1 MNSLPIDDVLPALR
15 DALANRHEAVLEAPP
30 GAGKTTRVPL
40 ALLNEPWLAGQT
52 ILMLEPRRLAARAA
66 AERLASE
73 LGEKVG
79 ETVGYRIR
87 LDSKVGPNTRIEVV
101 TEGILTRRLQDDP
114 ALDGVGLLI
123 FDEYHERSLDADLAL
138 ALSLNGRDLFRDEQ
152 PLKILLMSAT
162 LEGERL
168 AGLLDDAPIL
178 RSEGRMFPVQMRWGR
193 PYQVGEFIEP
203 RLVQTI
209 LDALQ
214 DETGSVLVFLPG
226 QAEIRRVNQQLAD
239 ALGDRSDVLLCPLHG
254 ELDLNAQRA
263 AIDPAPAGKRKVV
276 LATNI
281 AETSLTINGVRVV
294 IDAGLAR
301 VPRFDPGSGMTR
313 LDTQRISRASAT
325 QRAGR
330 AGRLEPGVCY
340 RLWSEDQHEGLAA
353 YGSAEILAAD
363 LAGLALQLARWGVT
377 PAQLVWLDV
386 PPTAAY
392 AQAQDLLQRLGALND
407 DKLTAHGQKMAELP
421 AHPRIAHLLLRGQ
434 DLGLAVTACDV
445 AALLG
450 ERDILRGG
458 GADLHS
464 RLALLSGEERARG
477 SQGGVQRA
485 KQLARQYRGYLRGRA
500 TQPVAD
506 PEHPRWLGALNDDK
520 LTAHGQKMAELP
532 AHPRIAHLLLR
543 GQDLGLAATA
553 CDVAALLGERDIL
566 RGGGADLHSRL
577 ALLSGEERARGTQGG
592 VQRAK
597 QLARQYRG
605 YLRGRATQPVADPEH
620 PRWLGALLALAYP
633 DRVAQQRRPGGA
645 EYRLANGRAAVFAE
659 ADSLM
664 KQAWLVIA
672 DLGSR
677 QGQREERIYLAAD
690 FDPTLFDT
698 VLAEQVRNVD
708 QLDWDEREGVLRA
721 ERQRKVG
728 ELVLSREPLSGLD
741 ENARSQALVNLV
753 RRKGLELLP
762 WTPEL
767 RQWQARVRL
776 LRELDTGKT
785 SEWPDVSD
793 SALLA
798 SLEHWL
804 MPYLGKV
811 SRLSHFANLD
821 ISSYLHNLLPWPLP
835 QRLDELAP
843 QHLKVPSGSSVRLD
857 YSEHPPIL
865 AVRLQELFG
874 LADTPRIA
882 GGRQVVK
889 LHLLSPA
896 RRPVQVTQD
905 LANFWRSTY
914 AEVKKDLKGRYPK
927 HYWPDDPLVAE
938 ATARIKPRK

>member
-1 MNSLPIDDVLPALR
+1 MISLPIDEVLPALR
-15 DALANRHEAVLEAPP
+15 LALAERHEAVLEAPP

-40 ALLNEPWLAGQT
+40 ALLNEPWLAGQK

-79 ETVGYRIR
+79 QTVGYRIR
-87 LDSKVGPNTRIEVV
+87 LDSKVGPETRIEVV
-101 TEGILTRRLQDDP
+101 TEGILTRRLQHDP
-114 ALDGVGLLI
+114 ALEGVGLLI
-123 FDEYHERSLDADLAL
+123 FDEFHERSLDADLAL
-138 ALSLNGRDLFRDEQ
+138 ALSLNGRELFRDEQ

-168 AGLLDDAPIL
+168 ASLLDDAPIL
-178 RSEGRMFPVQMRWGR
+178 RSEGRMYPVAMRWGR
-193 PYQVGEFIEP
+193 PFVPGEFIEP
-203 RLVQTI
+203 RVVQTV
-209 LDALQ
+209 LDAIN
-214 DETGSVLVFLPG
+214 DESGSLLVFLPG

-239 ALGDRSDVLLCPLHG
+239 ALGSRSDILLCPLHG
-254 ELDLNAQRA
+254 ELDLAAQRA
-263 AIDPAPAGKRKVV
+263 AIEPAPKGLRKVV

-281 AETSLTINGVRVV
+281 AETSLTIDGVRVV

-340 RLWSEDQHEGLAA
+340 RLWSEDQHAQLAA
-353 YGSAEILAAD
+353 YGSAEILQAD

-377 PAQLVWLDV
+377 PEQLIWLDM
-386 PPTAAY
+386 PPSASY
-392 AQAQDLLQRLGALND
+392 AQARQLLDRLGALHGA
-407 DKLTAHGQKMAELP
+407 KLTPHGEAMAELP

-434 DLGLAVTACDV
+434 DLGLADMACDI

-450 ERDILRGG
+450 ERDILRGV

-464 RLALLSGEERARG
+464 RLALLSGESRAARG
-477 SQGGVQRA
+477 GQGGVQRA
-485 KQLARQYRGYLRGRA
+485 KQLARQYRGYLRGKA

-506 PEHPRWLGALNDDK
+506 PD
-520 LTAHGQKMAELP
+520 
-532 AHPRIAHLLLR
+532 
-543 GQDLGLAATA
+543 
-553 CDVAALLGERDIL
+553 
-566 RGGGADLHSRL
+566 
-577 ALLSGEERARGTQGG
+577 
-592 VQRAK
+592 
-597 QLARQYRG
+597 
-605 YLRGRATQPVADPEH
+605 H

-633 DRVAQQRRPGGA
+633 DRVAQQRKPGGA
-645 EYRLANGRAAVFAE
+645 EYRLANGRAALFSEV
-659 ADSLM
+659 DGLM
-664 KQAWLVIA
+664 KQPWLVIA

-677 QGQREERIYLAAD
+677 QGQREERIYLAAE
-690 FDPTLFDT
+690 FDPALLEA
-698 VLAEQVRNVD
+698 VLSEQVSVVD

-728 ELVLSREPLSGLD
+728 ELVLSREPLTGLD
-741 ENARSQALVNLV
+741 EAARTQALINLV

-767 RQWQARVRL
+767 RQWQARVAL
-776 LRELDTGKT
+776 LRQLDLQIQGH

-793 SALLA
+793 AALLA
-798 SLEHWL
+798 GLEDWL
-804 MPYLGKV
+804 GPYLGRV
-811 SRLSHFANLD
+811 SRLSHFASLD
-821 ISSYLHNLLPWPLP
+821 LSSIVHNMLKWPLP

-843 QHLKVPSGSSVRLD
+843 HHIKVPSGSSVRLD

-938 ATARIKPRK
+938 ATARIKPRKV

>member
-1 MNSLPIDDVLPALR
+1 M
-15 DALANRHEAVLEAPP
+15 
-30 GAGKTTRVPL
+30 
-40 ALLNEPWLAGQT
+40 
-52 ILMLEPRRLAARAA
+52 
-66 AERLASE
+66 
-73 LGEKVG
+73 
-79 ETVGYRIR
+79 
-87 LDSKVGPNTRIEVV
+87 
-101 TEGILTRRLQDDP
+101 
-114 ALDGVGLLI
+114 
-123 FDEYHERSLDADLAL
+123 
-138 ALSLNGRDLFRDEQ
+138 ALSLNGRELFRDEQ

-168 AGLLDDAPIL
+168 ASLLDDAPIL
-178 RSEGRMFPVQMRWGR
+178 RSEGRMYPVAMRWGR
-193 PYQVGEFIEP
+193 PFVPGEFIEP
-203 RLVQTI
+203 RVVQTV
-209 LDALQ
+209 LDAIH
-214 DETGSVLVFLPG
+214 DESGSLLVFLPG
-226 QAEIRRVNQQLAD
+226 QAEIRRVNQQLAE
-239 ALGDRSDVLLCPLHG
+239 ALGSRGDILLCPLHG
-254 ELDLNAQRA
+254 ELDLAAQRA
-263 AIDPAPAGKRKVV
+263 AIEPAPKGLRKVV

-281 AETSLTINGVRVV
+281 AETSLTIDGVRVV

-340 RLWSEDQHEGLAA
+340 RLWSEDQHAQLAA
-353 YGSAEILAAD
+353 YGSAEILQAD

-377 PAQLVWLDV
+377 PEQLIWLDV
-386 PPTAAY
+386 PPSASY
-392 AQAQDLLQRLGALND
+392 AQARQLLERLGALHGA
-407 DKLTAHGQKMAELP
+407 KLTAHGEAMAELP
-421 AHPRIAHLLLRGQ
+421 AHPRIAHLLIRGQ
-434 DLGLAVTACDV
+434 DLGLAEMACDV

-450 ERDILRGG
+450 ERDILRGA
-458 GADLHS
+458 GADVHS
-464 RLALLSGEERARG
+464 RLALLSGEGRVARG
-477 SQGGVQRA
+477 GQGGVQRA
-485 KQLARQYRGYLRGRA
+485 RQLARQYRGYLRGKA

-506 PEHPRWLGALNDDK
+506 PD
-520 LTAHGQKMAELP
+520 
-532 AHPRIAHLLLR
+532 
-543 GQDLGLAATA
+543 
-553 CDVAALLGERDIL
+553 
-566 RGGGADLHSRL
+566 
-577 ALLSGEERARGTQGG
+577 
-592 VQRAK
+592 
-597 QLARQYRG
+597 
-605 YLRGRATQPVADPEH
+605 H

-633 DRVAQQRRPGGA
+633 DRVAQQRKPGGA
-645 EYRLANGRAAVFAE
+645 EYRLANGRAALFSEV
-659 ADSLM
+659 DGLM
-664 KQAWLVIA
+664 KQPWLVIA

-677 QGQREERIYLAAD
+677 QGQREERIYLAAE
-690 FDPTLFDT
+690 FDPGLLDN
-698 VLAEQVRNVD
+698 VLSEQVSVVD

-728 ELVLSREPLSGLD
+728 ELVLSREPLTGLD
-741 ENARSQALVNLV
+741 EAARTQALVNLV

-767 RQWQARVRL
+767 RQWQARVAL
-776 LRELDTGKT
+776 LRQLDLLAQGQ

-793 SALLA
+793 GALLA
-798 SLEHWL
+798 GLEDWL
-804 MPYLGKV
+804 GPYLGRV

-821 ISSYLHNLLPWPLP
+821 LSSIVHNLLKWPLP

-843 QHLKVPSGSSVRLD
+843 HHIKVPSGSSVRLD

-938 ATARIKPRK
+938 ATARIKPRKP

>member
-1 MNSLPIDDVLPALR
+1 MISLPIDEVLPALR
-15 DALANRHEAVLEAPP
+15 EALATRHEAVLEAPP

-87 LDSKVGPNTRIEVV
+87 LDSKVGPKTRIEVV

-114 ALDGVGLLI
+114 ALEGVGLLI
-123 FDEYHERSLDADLAL
+123 FDEFHERSLDADLAL
-138 ALSLNGRDLFRDEQ
+138 ALSLNGRELFRDDQ

-178 RSEGRMFPVQMRWGR
+178 RSEGRMYPVEMRWGR
-193 PYQVGEFIEP
+193 PFQPGEFIEP

-209 LDALQ
+209 LEALN
-214 DETGSVLVFLPG
+214 DETGSLLVFLPG
-226 QAEIRRVNQQLAD
+226 QAEIRRVHQQLAD
-239 ALGDRSDVLLCPLHG
+239 ALGESTQVLLCPLHG
-254 ELDLNAQRA
+254 ELDLAAQRA
-263 AIDPAPAGKRKVV
+263 AIDPAPAGCRKVV

-281 AETSLTINGVRVV
+281 AETSLTIDGVRVV

-340 RLWSEDQHEGLAA
+340 RLWSQDQHEQLAA
-353 YGSAEILAAD
+353 YASAEILSAD
-363 LAGLALQLARWGVT
+363 LAGLALQLRRWGVS
-377 PAQLVWLDV
+377 PGQLVWLDV
-386 PPTAAY
+386 PPAAAY
-392 AQAQDLLQRLGALND
+392 AQAQDLLDRLGALD
-407 DKLTAHGQKMAELP
+407 GEALTRHGQAMAELP

-434 DLGLAVTACDV
+434 ALGLADMACDV

-450 ERDILRGG
+450 ERDILRGA

-464 RLALLSGEERARG
+464 RLVLLSGEERAARG
-477 SQGGVQRA
+477 AQGGVQRA
-485 KQLARQYRGYLRGRA
+485 RQLARQYRGYLRGKPSE
-500 TQPVAD
+500 PVGD
-506 PEHPRWLGALNDDK
+506 PD
-520 LTAHGQKMAELP
+520 
-532 AHPRIAHLLLR
+532 
-543 GQDLGLAATA
+543 
-553 CDVAALLGERDIL
+553 
-566 RGGGADLHSRL
+566 
-577 ALLSGEERARGTQGG
+577 
-592 VQRAK
+592 
-597 QLARQYRG
+597 
-605 YLRGRATQPVADPEH
+605 H

-633 DRVAQQRRPGGA
+633 DRVAQQRRAGGA
-645 EYRLANGRAAVFAE
+645 EYRLANGRAALFAE

-664 KQAWLVIA
+664 KQSWLVIA

-690 FDPTLFDT
+690 FDPTLFDS

-728 ELVLSREPLSGLD
+728 ELILSREPLTGLD
-741 ENARSQALVNLV
+741 ETARSQALVNLV

-767 RQWQARVRL
+767 RQWQARVAL
-776 LRELDTGKT
+776 LRQLDLDSKDQ

-793 SALLA
+793 AALLKG
-798 SLEHWL
+798 LEHWL

-821 ISSYLHNLLPWPLP
+821 LSNIVHNLLPWPLP

-843 QHLKVPSGSSVRLD
+843 HHLSVPSGSSIRLD
-857 YSEHPPIL
+857 YSEQPPIL

-874 LADTPRIA
+874 LAETPRIA

-927 HYWPDDPLVAE
+927 LFHKLDPWVESLN
-938 ATARIKPRK
+938 KK

>member
-1 MNSLPIDDVLPALR
+1 MISLPIDEVLPALR
-15 DALANRHEAVLEAPP
+15 QALRERHEAVLEAPP

-40 ALLNEPWLAGQT
+40 ALLNEPWLAGQK

-87 LDSKVGPNTRIEVV
+87 LDSKVGPDTRIEVV
-101 TEGILTRRLQDDP
+101 TEGILTRRLQHDP
-114 ALDGVGLLI
+114 ALEGVGLLI
-123 FDEYHERSLDADLAL
+123 FDEFHERSLDADLAL
-138 ALSLNGRDLFRDEQ
+138 ALSLNGRELFRDEQ

-168 AGLLDDAPIL
+168 ASLLDDAPVL
-178 RSEGRMFPVQMRWGR
+178 RSEGRMYPVAMRWGR
-193 PYQVGEFIEP
+193 PFVPGEFIEP
-203 RLVQTI
+203 RVVQTV
-209 LDALQ
+209 LDAIS
-214 DETGSVLVFLPG
+214 DDSGSLLVFLPG
-226 QAEIRRVNQQLAD
+226 QAEIRRVHQQLAD
-239 ALGDRSDVLLCPLHG
+239 ALGSRSDILLCPLHG

-263 AIDPAPAGKRKVV
+263 AIEPAPAGMRKVV

-281 AETSLTINGVRVV
+281 AETSLTIDGVRVV

-340 RLWSEDQHEGLAA
+340 RLWSEDQHAQLAA
-353 YGSAEILAAD
+353 YSSAEILQAD

-377 PAQLVWLDV
+377 PEQLIWLDL
-386 PPTAAY
+386 PPSASY
-392 AQAQDLLQRLGALND
+392 AQARQLLERLGALHTA
-407 DKLTAHGQKMAELP
+407 KLTPHGEAMAELP

-434 DLGLAVTACDV
+434 ELGLAEMASDV

-450 ERDILRGG
+450 ERDILRGA
-458 GADLHS
+458 GADVHS
-464 RLALLSGEERARG
+464 RLALLQGESRGARG
-477 SQGGVQRA
+477 GQGGVQRA
-485 KQLARQYRGYLRGRA
+485 RQLARQYRGYLRGKA

-506 PEHPRWLGALNDDK
+506 PD
-520 LTAHGQKMAELP
+520 
-532 AHPRIAHLLLR
+532 
-543 GQDLGLAATA
+543 
-553 CDVAALLGERDIL
+553 
-566 RGGGADLHSRL
+566 
-577 ALLSGEERARGTQGG
+577 
-592 VQRAK
+592 
-597 QLARQYRG
+597 
-605 YLRGRATQPVADPEH
+605 H

-633 DRVAQQRRPGGA
+633 DRVAQQRKPGGA
-645 EYRLANGRAAVFAE
+645 EYRLANGRAALFSEV
-659 ADSLM
+659 DGLM
-664 KQAWLVIA
+664 KHPWLVIA

-677 QGQREERIYLAAD
+677 QGQREERIYLAAEL
-690 FDPTLFDT
+690 DPGLLDS
-698 VLAEQVRNVD
+698 VLSEQVSVVD

-728 ELVLSREPLSGLD
+728 ELVLSREPLTGLD
-741 ENARSQALVNLV
+741 AAARTGALVNLV

-767 RQWQARVRL
+767 RQWQARVML
-776 LRELDTGKT
+776 LRQLDLAVQGQ

-793 SALLA
+793 AALLA
-798 SLEHWL
+798 SLEDWL
-804 MPYLGKV
+804 APYLERV
-811 SRLSHFANLD
+811 SRLSHFASLD
-821 ISSYLHNLLPWPLP
+821 LSGIVHNLLKWPLP

-843 QHLKVPSGSSVRLD
+843 HHIKVPSGSSVRLD
-857 YSEHPPIL
+857 YSEYPPIL

-905 LANFWRSTY
+905 LATFWRSTY
-914 AEVKKDLKGRYPK
+914 SEVKKDLKGRYPK
-927 HYWPDDPLVAE
+927 HYWPDDPLIAE
-938 ATARIKPRK
+938 PTARIKPRKP

>member
-1 MNSLPIDDVLPALR
+1 MISLPIDEVLPALR
-15 DALANRHEAVLEAPP
+15 LALAERHEAVLEAPP

-40 ALLNEPWLAGQT
+40 ALLNEPWLAGQK

-101 TEGILTRRLQDDP
+101 TEGILTRRLQHDP
-114 ALDGVGLLI
+114 ALEGVGLLI
-123 FDEYHERSLDADLAL
+123 FDEFHERSLDADLAL
-138 ALSLNGRDLFRDEQ
+138 ALSLSGRELFRDEQ

-168 AGLLDDAPIL
+168 ASILDDAPIL
-178 RSEGRMFPVQMRWGR
+178 RSEGRMYPVAMRWGR
-193 PYQVGEFIEP
+193 PFVPGEFIEP
-203 RLVQTI
+203 RVVQTV
-209 LDALQ
+209 LDAIN
-214 DETGSVLVFLPG
+214 DESGSLLVFLPG

-239 ALGDRSDVLLCPLHG
+239 ALGSRSDILLCPLHG
-254 ELDLNAQRA
+254 ELDLAAQRA
-263 AIDPAPAGKRKVV
+263 AIEPAPKGLRKVV

-281 AETSLTINGVRVV
+281 AETSLTIDGVRVV

-340 RLWSEDQHEGLAA
+340 RLWSEDQHAQLAA
-353 YGSAEILAAD
+353 YGSAEILQAD

-377 PAQLVWLDV
+377 PEQLIWLDV
-386 PPTAAY
+386 PPSASY
-392 AQAQDLLQRLGALND
+392 AQARQLLERLGALRGE
-407 DKLTAHGQKMAELP
+407 KLTPHGEAMAELP
-421 AHPRIAHLLLRGQ
+421 AHPRIAHLLIRGQ
-434 DLGLAVTACDV
+434 DLGLADMACDV

-450 ERDILRGG
+450 ERDILRGA
-458 GADLHS
+458 GADVHS
-464 RLALLSGEERARG
+464 RLALLSGESRAARG
-477 SQGGVQRA
+477 GQGGVQRA
-485 KQLARQYRGYLRGRA
+485 KQLARQYRSNLRGKP

-506 PEHPRWLGALNDDK
+506 PD
-520 LTAHGQKMAELP
+520 
-532 AHPRIAHLLLR
+532 
-543 GQDLGLAATA
+543 
-553 CDVAALLGERDIL
+553 
-566 RGGGADLHSRL
+566 
-577 ALLSGEERARGTQGG
+577 
-592 VQRAK
+592 
-597 QLARQYRG
+597 
-605 YLRGRATQPVADPEH
+605 H

-633 DRVAQQRRPGGA
+633 DRVAQQRKPGGA
-645 EYRLANGRAAVFAE
+645 EYRLANGRAALFSEV
-659 ADSLM
+659 DGLM
-664 KQAWLVIA
+664 KQPWLVIA

-677 QGQREERIYLAAD
+677 QGQREERIYLAAE
-690 FDPTLFDT
+690 FDPALLDG
-698 VLAEQVRNVD
+698 VLSEQVNVVD

-728 ELVLSREPLSGLD
+728 ELVLSREPLTGLD
-741 ENARSQALVNLV
+741 EAARTQALVNLV

-767 RQWQARVRL
+767 RQWQARVAL
-776 LRELDTGKT
+776 LRELEIQAQGQ

-793 SALLA
+793 TALVAGLEDWLA
-798 SLEHWL
+798 
-804 MPYLGKV
+804 PYLGRV

-821 ISSYLHNLLPWPLP
+821 LSSIVHNLLKWPLP

-843 QHLKVPSGSSVRLD
+843 HHIKVPSGSSVRLD
-857 YSEHPPIL
+857 YSEYPPIL

-938 ATARIKPRK
+938 ATARIKPRKV

>member
-1 MNSLPIDDVLPALR
+1 MISLPIDAVLPALR
-15 DALANRHEAVLEAPP
+15 EALAARHEAVLEAPP

-40 ALLNEPWLAGQT
+40 ALLDEPWLAGQT

-87 LDSKVGPNTRIEVV
+87 LESRVGPRTRIEVV
-101 TEGILTRRLQDDP
+101 TEGILTRRLQEDP

-123 FDEYHERSLDADLAL
+123 FDEFHERSLDADLAL
-138 ALSLNGRDLFRDEQ
+138 ALSLNGRELLRDDP

-168 AGLLDDAPIL
+168 AAMLDNAPVV
-178 RSEGRMFPVQMRWGR
+178 RSEGRMFPVGMRWGR
-193 PYQVGEFIEP
+193 PFQPGEFIEP
-203 RLVQTI
+203 RVVNTVLE
-209 LDALQ
+209 ALN
-214 DETGSVLVFLPG
+214 DETGSLLVFLPG
-226 QAEIRRVNQQLAD
+226 QAEIRRVHQQLSE
-239 ALGDRSDVLLCPLHG
+239 ALGEGGDVLLCPLHG

-276 LATNI
+276 MATNI
-281 AETSLTINGVRVV
+281 AETSLTIDGVRVV

-340 RLWSEDQHEGLAA
+340 RLWSEAQHDQLAA
-353 YGSAEILAAD
+353 YGAAEILQAD
-363 LAGLALQLARWGVT
+363 LAGLALQLSRWGVL
-377 PAQLVWLDV
+377 PSQLSWLDL
-386 PPTAAY
+386 PPAAAY
-392 AQAQDLLQRLGALND
+392 GQALDLLVRLGALAEPGAVS
-407 DKLTAHGQKMAELP
+407 LTEHGQAMAQLP

-434 DLGLAVTACDV
+434 ALGLAELACDV

-450 ERDILRGG
+450 ERDILRGA
-458 GADLHS
+458 GADLHT
-464 RLALLSGEERARG
+464 RLGLLAGEQRGARG
-477 SQGGVQRA
+477 SQGGVQRVR
-485 KQLARQYRGYLRGRA
+485 QLARQYRGYLKGRA
-500 TQPVAD
+500 TEPVAD
-506 PEHPRWLGALNDDK
+506 
-520 LTAHGQKMAELP
+520 
-532 AHPRIAHLLLR
+532 
-543 GQDLGLAATA
+543 
-553 CDVAALLGERDIL
+553 
-566 RGGGADLHSRL
+566 S
-577 ALLSGEERARGTQGG
+577 S
-592 VQRAK
+592 
-597 QLARQYRG
+597 
-605 YLRGRATQPVADPEH
+605 H

-633 DRVAQQRRPGGA
+633 DRVAQQRRAGGG
-645 EYRLANGRAAVFAE
+645 EYRLANGRAAQFGEPDA
-659 ADSLM
+659 LM
-664 KQAWLVIA
+664 KHEWIVIA

-677 QGQREERIYLAAD
+677 QGQREERIYLATD
-690 FDPTLFDT
+690 FDAGLFDT
-698 VLAEQVRNVD
+698 VLAEQVRQVD
-708 QLDWDEREGVLRA
+708 QLEWDEREGVLRA

-728 ELVLSREPLSGLD
+728 ELVLSREPLPGLD
-741 ENARSQALVNLV
+741 DAARARALAGLV

-767 RQWQARVRL
+767 RQWQARVSL
-776 LRELDTGKT
+776 LRQLDLQGQGS

-793 SALLA
+793 AALLA
-798 SLEHWL
+798 SLEDWL
-804 MPYLGKV
+804 EPYLGKV
-811 SRLSHFANLD
+811 TRLSHFGNLD
-821 ISSYLHNLLPWPLP
+821 LSSILRNALPWPLP
-835 QRLDELAP
+835 QRLDEWAP
-843 QHLKVPSGSSVRLD
+843 QHLSVPSGSHVRLD
-857 YSEHPPIL
+857 YSEVPPIL

-874 LADTPRIA
+874 LEDTPRIA
-882 GGRQVVK
+882 NGRQQVL

-905 LANFWRSTY
+905 LANFWRTTY
-914 AEVKKDLKGRYPK
+914 AQVKKDLKGRYPK

>member
-1 MNSLPIDDVLPALR
+1 MISLPIDAVLPALR
-15 DALANRHEAVLEAPP
+15 EALAQRHEAVLEAPP

-87 LDSKVGPNTRIEVV
+87 LDSKVGPRTRIEVV

-138 ALSLNGRDLFRDEQ
+138 ALSLNGRELLRDDS

-168 AGLLDDAPIL
+168 SALLDDAPVIS
-178 RSEGRMFPVQMRWGR
+178 SEGRMFPVQMRWSR
-193 PYQVGEFIEP
+193 PFQPGEYIEP
-203 RLVQTI
+203 RVVDTVLQA
-209 LDALQ
+209 LD
-214 DETGSVLVFLPG
+214 DESGSLLVFLPG
-226 QAEIRRVNQQLAD
+226 QAEIRRVHQSLQD
-239 ALGDRSDVLLCPLHG
+239 ALGGRAGVLLCPLHG
-254 ELDLNAQRA
+254 ELDLSAQRA
-263 AIDPAPAGKRKVV
+263 AIEPAPAGTRKVV

-281 AETSLTINGVRVV
+281 AETSLTIDGVRVV
-294 IDAGLAR
+294 VDAGLAR

-340 RLWSEDQHEGLAA
+340 RLWSEAQHEQLAA
-353 YGSAEILAAD
+353 YGTAEIIQAD
-363 LAGLALQLARWGVT
+363 LSGLALQLSRWGVIPT
-377 PAQLVWLDV
+377 QLRWLDV
-386 PPTAAY
+386 PPAAAY
-392 AQAQDLLQRLGALND
+392 AQAQDLLLRLGALTAERLG
-407 DKLTAHGQKMAELP
+407 LTAHGQAMAELP

-434 DLGLAVTACDV
+434 DLGLTAMACDV

-450 ERDILRGG
+450 ERDILRGA

-464 RLALLSGEERARG
+464 RLSLLSGETRANRG
-477 SQGGVQRA
+477 GQGGVQRA
-485 KQLARQYRGYLRGRA
+485 RQLSRQYRGFLRNKPGA
-500 TQPVAD
+500 AVAD
-506 PEHPRWLGALNDDK
+506 PD
-520 LTAHGQKMAELP
+520 
-532 AHPRIAHLLLR
+532 
-543 GQDLGLAATA
+543 
-553 CDVAALLGERDIL
+553 
-566 RGGGADLHSRL
+566 
-577 ALLSGEERARGTQGG
+577 
-592 VQRAK
+592 
-597 QLARQYRG
+597 
-605 YLRGRATQPVADPEH
+605 H

-633 DRVAQQRRPGGA
+633 DRVAQQRRAGGA
-645 EYRLANGRAAVFAE
+645 EYRLANGRAAQFGE
-659 ADSLM
+659 ADALM
-664 KQAWLVIA
+664 KEPWLVVA

-677 QGQREERIYLAAD
+677 QGQREERIYLAAEL
-690 FDPTLFDT
+690 DPALFDD
-698 VLAEQVRNVD
+698 VLAEQVSVVE
-708 QLDWDEREGVLRA
+708 QLEWDEKENVLRA
-721 ERQRKVG
+721 ERQRKLG
-728 ELVLSREPLSGLD
+728 ELVLSREPLTGLD
-741 ENARSQALVNLV
+741 ADARARALLDLV
-753 RRKGLELLP
+753 RRKGLALLS

-767 RQWQARVRL
+767 RQWQARVAL
-776 LRELDTGKT
+776 LRQLDLAAGGQ
-785 SEWPDVSD
+785 SEWPDLSD
-793 SALLA
+793 DALLA
-798 SLEHWL
+798 TLPDWL
-804 MPYLGKV
+804 QPYLGKV
-811 SRLSHFANLD
+811 TRLSHFAQLD
-821 ISSYLHNLLPWPLP
+821 LSSILRNLLPWPLP
-835 QRLDELAP
+835 QRLDEWAP
-843 QHLKVPSGSSVRLD
+843 VHINVPSGSNIRID
-857 YSEHPPIL
+857 YSEQPPVL
-865 AVRLQELFG
+865 AVRMQELFG

-882 GGRQVVK
+882 QGRQKVL

-938 ATARIKPRK
+938 ATARAKPRGT

>member
-1 MNSLPIDDVLPALR
+1 MISLPIDEVLPALR
-15 DALANRHEAVLEAPP
+15 HALTERHEAVLEAPP

-40 ALLNEPWLAGQT
+40 ALLNEPWLAGQK
-52 ILMLEPRRLAARAA
+52 IVMLEPRRLAARAA

-87 LDSKVGPNTRIEVV
+87 LDSKVGPTTRIEVV
-101 TEGILTRRLQDDP
+101 TEGILTRRLQQDP
-114 ALDGVGLLI
+114 ALEGVGLLI
-123 FDEYHERSLDADLAL
+123 FDEFHERSLDADLAL
-138 ALSLNGRDLFRDEQ
+138 ALSLNGRELFRDEQ

-168 AGLLDDAPIL
+168 ASVLDDAPIL
-178 RSEGRMFPVQMRWGR
+178 RSEGRMYPVAMRWGR
-193 PYQVGEFIEP
+193 PFVPGEFIEP
-203 RLVQTI
+203 RVVQTV
-209 LDALQ
+209 LDALN
-214 DETGSVLVFLPG
+214 DETGSLLVFLPG
-226 QAEIRRVNQQLAD
+226 QAEIRRVHQQLAQ
-239 ALGDRSDVLLCPLHG
+239 ALESQSDILLCPLHG
-254 ELDLNAQRA
+254 ELELAAQRA
-263 AIDPAPAGKRKVV
+263 AIEPAPSGLRKVV

-281 AETSLTINGVRVV
+281 AETSLTIDGVRVV

-340 RLWSEDQHEGLAA
+340 RLWSEDQHAQLAA
-353 YGSAEILAAD
+353 YGTAEIMQAD
-363 LAGLALQLARWGVT
+363 LAGLALQVARWGVS
-377 PAQLVWLDV
+377 AQELVWLDA
-386 PPTAAY
+386 PPAASY
-392 AQAQDLLQRLGALND
+392 AQALQLLERLGAMNPASPQGGT
-407 DKLTAHGQKMAELP
+407 LTAHGEAMAELP

-434 DLGLAVTACDV
+434 EWGLADMACHV

-450 ERDILRGG
+450 ERDILRGA
-458 GADLHS
+458 GADVHS
-464 RLALLSGEERARG
+464 RLALLDGEARAARG
-477 SQGGVQRA
+477 GQGGVQRA
-485 KQLARQYRGYLRGRA
+485 RQLARQYRAQLRG
-500 TQPVAD
+500 
-506 PEHPRWLGALNDDK
+506 K
-520 LTAHGQKMAELP
+520 P
-532 AHPRIAHLLLR
+532 AR
-543 GQDLGLAATA
+543 
-553 CDVAALLGERDIL
+553 
-566 RGGGADLHSRL
+566 
-577 ALLSGEERARGTQGG
+577 
-592 VQRAK
+592 
-597 QLARQYRG
+597 
-605 YLRGRATQPVADPEH
+605 PVADPEH

-633 DRVAQQRRPGGA
+633 DRIAQQRKPGGA
-645 EYRLANGRAAVFAE
+645 EYRLANGRAALFSEVDA
-659 ADSLM
+659 LM
-664 KQAWLVIA
+664 KQPWLVIA

-677 QGQREERIYLAAD
+677 QGQREERIYLAAE
-690 FDPTLFDT
+690 FDPALLDD
-698 VLAEQVRNVD
+698 VLSEQVSVID

-728 ELVLSREPLSGLD
+728 ELVLSREPLTGLD
-741 ENARSQALVNLV
+741 ETARTQALVNLV

-767 RQWQARVRL
+767 RQWQARVGL
-776 LRELDTGKT
+776 LRQLDLEAQGQ
-785 SEWPDVSD
+785 SDWPDVSD
-793 SALLA
+793 AALLA
-798 SLEHWL
+798 SLEDWL
-804 MPYLGKV
+804 APYLTRV
-811 SRLSHFANLD
+811 SRLSHFASLD
-821 ISSYLHNLLPWPLP
+821 VSSIVHNRLPWPLP
-835 QRLDELAP
+835 QRLEEQAP
-843 QHLKVPSGSSVRLD
+843 HHIKVPSGSSVRLD

-882 GGRQVVK
+882 GGRHVVK

-938 ATARIKPRK
+938 ATARIKPRKT

>member
-1 MNSLPIDDVLPALR
+1 MISLPIDEVLPALR
-15 DALANRHEAVLEAPP
+15 EALATRHEAVLEAPP

-87 LDSKVGPNTRIEVV
+87 LDSKVGPRTRIEVV

-114 ALDGVGLLI
+114 ALEGVGLLI
-123 FDEYHERSLDADLAL
+123 FDEFHERSLDADLAL
-138 ALSLNGRDLFRDEQ
+138 ALSLNGRELFRDDQ

-178 RSEGRMFPVQMRWGR
+178 RSEGRMYPVAMRWGR
-193 PYQVGEFIEP
+193 PFQPGEFIEP

-209 LDALQ
+209 LEALN
-214 DETGSVLVFLPG
+214 DETGSLLVFLPG
-226 QAEIRRVNQQLAD
+226 QAEIRRVHQQLAD
-239 ALGDRSDVLLCPLHG
+239 ALGENTQVLLCPLHG
-254 ELDLNAQRA
+254 ELDLAAQRA

-281 AETSLTINGVRVV
+281 AETSLTIDGVRVV

-340 RLWSEDQHEGLAA
+340 RLWSQDQHEQLAA
-353 YGSAEILAAD
+353 YASAEILSAD
-363 LAGLALQLARWGVT
+363 LAGLALQLGRWGVT
-377 PAQLVWLDV
+377 PTQLVWLDV
-386 PPTAAY
+386 PPAAAY
-392 AQAQDLLQRLGALND
+392 AQAQDLLDRLGALD
-407 DKLTAHGQKMAELP
+407 GEALTRHGQAMAELP

-434 DLGLAVTACDV
+434 ALGLADMACDV

-450 ERDILRGG
+450 ERDILRGA

-464 RLALLSGEERARG
+464 RLVLLSGEERAARG
-477 SQGGVQRA
+477 AQGGVQRA
-485 KQLARQYRGYLRGRA
+485 RQLARQYRGYLRGKA
-500 TQPVAD
+500 SEPV
-506 PEHPRWLGALNDDK
+506 
-520 LTAHGQKMAELP
+520 
-532 AHPRIAHLLLR
+532 
-543 GQDLGLAATA
+543 
-553 CDVAALLGERDIL
+553 
-566 RGGGADLHSRL
+566 S
-577 ALLSGEERARGTQGG
+577 
-592 VQRAK
+592 
-597 QLARQYRG
+597 
-605 YLRGRATQPVADPEH
+605 DPEH

-633 DRVAQQRRPGGA
+633 DRVAQQRRAGGA
-645 EYRLANGRAAVFAE
+645 EYRLANGRAALFAE

-664 KQAWLVIA
+664 KQPWLVIA

-690 FDPTLFDT
+690 FDPALFDS
-698 VLAEQVRNVD
+698 VLAEQVRVVD

-728 ELVLSREPLSGLD
+728 ELILSREPLTGLD
-741 ENARSQALVNLV
+741 ETARSQALVNLV

-767 RQWQARVRL
+767 RQWQARVAL
-776 LRELDTGKT
+776 LRQLDIAGKGE

-793 SALLA
+793 AALLK

-821 ISSYLHNLLPWPLP
+821 LTSIVHNLLPWPLP

-843 QHLKVPSGSSVRLD
+843 HHLSVPSGSSIRLD
-857 YSEHPPIL
+857 YSEQPPIL

-874 LADTPRIA
+874 LAETPRIA

-938 ATARIKPRK
+938 ATARAKPRKS

>member
-1 MNSLPIDDVLPALR
+1 MISLPIDEVLPALR
-15 DALANRHEAVLEAPP
+15 QALRERHEAVLEAPP

-40 ALLNEPWLAGQT
+40 ALLNEPWLAGQK

-87 LDSKVGPNTRIEVV
+87 LDSKVGPDTRIEVV
-101 TEGILTRRLQDDP
+101 TEGILTRRLQHDP
-114 ALDGVGLLI
+114 ALEGVGLLI
-123 FDEYHERSLDADLAL
+123 FDEFHERSLDADLAL
-138 ALSLNGRDLFRDEQ
+138 ALSLNGRELFRDEQ

-168 AGLLDDAPIL
+168 ASLLDDAPVL
-178 RSEGRMFPVQMRWGR
+178 RSEGRMYPVAMRWGR
-193 PYQVGEFIEP
+193 PFVPGEFIEP
-203 RLVQTI
+203 RVVQTV
-209 LDALQ
+209 LDAIS
-214 DETGSVLVFLPG
+214 DDSGSLLVFLPG
-226 QAEIRRVNQQLAD
+226 QAEIRRVHQQLAD
-239 ALGDRSDVLLCPLHG
+239 ALGSRSDILLCPLHG

-263 AIDPAPAGKRKVV
+263 AIEPAPAGRRKVV

-281 AETSLTINGVRVV
+281 AETSLTIDGVRVV

-330 AGRLEPGVCY
+330 AGRLEAGVCY
-340 RLWSEDQHEGLAA
+340 RLWSEDQHAQLAA
-353 YGSAEILAAD
+353 YSSAEILQAD

-377 PAQLVWLDV
+377 PEQLIWLDL
-386 PPTAAY
+386 PPSASY
-392 AQAQDLLQRLGALND
+392 AQARQLLERLGALHTA
-407 DKLTAHGQKMAELP
+407 KLTPHGEAMAELP

-434 DLGLAVTACDV
+434 ELGLAEMASDV

-450 ERDILRGG
+450 ERDILRGA
-458 GADLHS
+458 GADVHS
-464 RLALLSGEERARG
+464 RLALLQGESRGARG
-477 SQGGVQRA
+477 GQGGVQRA
-485 KQLARQYRGYLRGRA
+485 RQLARQYRGYLRGKA

-506 PEHPRWLGALNDDK
+506 PD
-520 LTAHGQKMAELP
+520 
-532 AHPRIAHLLLR
+532 
-543 GQDLGLAATA
+543 
-553 CDVAALLGERDIL
+553 
-566 RGGGADLHSRL
+566 
-577 ALLSGEERARGTQGG
+577 
-592 VQRAK
+592 
-597 QLARQYRG
+597 
-605 YLRGRATQPVADPEH
+605 H

-633 DRVAQQRRPGGA
+633 DRVAQQRKPGGA
-645 EYRLANGRAAVFAE
+645 EYRLANGRAALFSEV
-659 ADSLM
+659 DGLM
-664 KQAWLVIA
+664 KHPWLVIA

-677 QGQREERIYLAAD
+677 QGQREERIYLAAEL
-690 FDPTLFDT
+690 DPGLLDS
-698 VLAEQVRNVD
+698 VLSEQVSVVD

-728 ELVLSREPLSGLD
+728 ELVLSREPLTGLD
-741 ENARSQALVNLV
+741 AVARTGALVNLV

-767 RQWQARVRL
+767 RQWQARVML
-776 LRELDTGKT
+776 LRQLDLAAQGQ

-793 SALLA
+793 AALLA
-798 SLEHWL
+798 SLEDWL
-804 MPYLGKV
+804 APYLERV
-811 SRLSHFANLD
+811 SRLSHFASLD
-821 ISSYLHNLLPWPLP
+821 LSGIVHNLLKWPLP

-843 QHLKVPSGSSVRLD
+843 HHIKVPSGSSVRLD
-857 YSEHPPIL
+857 YSEYPPIL

-914 AEVKKDLKGRYPK
+914 SEVKKDLKGRYPK
-927 HYWPDDPLVAE
+927 HYWPDDPLIAE
-938 ATARIKPRK
+938 PTARIKPRKP

>member
-1 MNSLPIDDVLPALR
+1 MCQISK
-15 DALANRHEAVLEAPP
+15 LA
-30 GAGKTTRVPL
+30 
-40 ALLNEPWLAGQT
+40 
-52 ILMLEPRRLAARAA
+52 
-66 AERLASE
+66 
-73 LGEKVG
+73 
-79 ETVGYRIR
+79 
-87 LDSKVGPNTRIEVV
+87 
-101 TEGILTRRLQDDP
+101 
-114 ALDGVGLLI
+114 
-123 FDEYHERSLDADLAL
+123 ERSLDADLAL
-138 ALSLNGRDLFRDEQ
+138 ALSLNGRELFRDEQ

-168 AGLLDDAPIL
+168 ASILDDAPIL
-178 RSEGRMFPVQMRWGR
+178 RSEGRMYPVAMRWGR
-193 PYQVGEFIEP
+193 PFVPGEFIEP
-203 RLVQTI
+203 RVVQTV
-209 LDALQ
+209 LDAIN
-214 DETGSVLVFLPG
+214 DESGSLLVFLPG

-239 ALGDRSDVLLCPLHG
+239 ALGSRSDILLCPLHG
-254 ELDLNAQRA
+254 ELDLTAQRA
-263 AIDPAPAGKRKVV
+263 AIEPAPKGLRKVV

-281 AETSLTINGVRVV
+281 AETSLTIDGVRVV

-340 RLWSEDQHEGLAA
+340 RLWSEDQHAHLAA
-353 YGSAEILAAD
+353 YGSAEILQAD

-377 PAQLVWLDV
+377 PEQLIWLDM
-386 PPTAAY
+386 PPSASY
-392 AQAQDLLQRLGALND
+392 AQARQLLDRLGALHGA
-407 DKLTAHGQKMAELP
+407 KLTPHGEAMAELP

-434 DLGLAVTACDV
+434 DLGLADMACDI

-450 ERDILRGG
+450 ERDILRSA

-464 RLALLSGEERARG
+464 RLALLSGESRAARG
-477 SQGGVQRA
+477 GQGGVQRA
-485 KQLARQYRGYLRGRA
+485 KQLARQYRGYLRGKAR
-500 TQPVAD
+500 QPVAD
-506 PEHPRWLGALNDDK
+506 PD
-520 LTAHGQKMAELP
+520 
-532 AHPRIAHLLLR
+532 
-543 GQDLGLAATA
+543 
-553 CDVAALLGERDIL
+553 
-566 RGGGADLHSRL
+566 
-577 ALLSGEERARGTQGG
+577 
-592 VQRAK
+592 
-597 QLARQYRG
+597 
-605 YLRGRATQPVADPEH
+605 H

-633 DRVAQQRRPGGA
+633 DRVAQQRKPGGA
-645 EYRLANGRAAVFAE
+645 EYRLANGRAALFSEV
-659 ADSLM
+659 DGLM
-664 KQAWLVIA
+664 KQPWLVIA

-677 QGQREERIYLAAD
+677 QGQREERIYLAAE
-690 FDPTLFDT
+690 FDPALLEG
-698 VLAEQVRNVD
+698 VLSEQVSVVD

-728 ELVLSREPLSGLD
+728 ELVLSREPLTGLD
-741 ENARSQALVNLV
+741 EAARTQALINLV

-767 RQWQARVRL
+767 RQWQARVAL
-776 LRELDTGKT
+776 LRQLDLQIQGH

-793 SALLA
+793 AALLA
-798 SLEHWL
+798 GLEDWL
-804 MPYLGKV
+804 GPYLGRV
-811 SRLSHFANLD
+811 SRLSHFASLD
-821 ISSYLHNLLPWPLP
+821 LSSIMHNMLKWPLP

-843 QHLKVPSGSSVRLD
+843 HHIKVPSGSSVRLD

-938 ATARIKPRK
+938 ATARIKPRKV

>member
-1 MNSLPIDDVLPALR
+1 MISLPIDAALPALR
-15 DALANRHEAVLEAPP
+15 LALQNRDEAVLEAPP

-73 LGEKVG
+73 LGENVG

-101 TEGILTRRLQDDP
+101 TEGILTRRLQADP

-138 ALSLNGRDLFRDEQ
+138 ALSLNGRELLRDEP

-168 AGLLDDAPIL
+168 SRLLDDAPVVS
-178 RSEGRMFPVQMRWGR
+178 SEGRMYPVDIQWGR
-193 PYQVGEFIEP
+193 PYQPGEFIEP
-203 RLVQTI
+203 RV
-209 LDALQ
+209 LDCVLQALADQ
-214 DETGSVLVFLPG
+214 AGSVLVFLPG
-226 QAEIRRVNQQLAD
+226 QAEIRRVHQSLHE
-239 ALGDRSDVLLCPLHG
+239 ALGERPNILLCPLHG
-254 ELDLNAQRA
+254 ELDLCAQRA
-263 AIDPAPAGKRKVV
+263 AIDPAPDGMRKVV

-281 AETSLTINGVRVV
+281 AETSLTIDGVRVV

-340 RLWSEDQHEGLAA
+340 RLWSEAQHDQLAA
-353 YGSAEILAAD
+353 HGSAEILQAD

-377 PAQLVWLDV
+377 PDQLRWLDQ
-386 PPTAAY
+386 PPAA
-392 AQAQDLLQRLGALND
+392 AFSQAQDLLARLGAFKPGSRDNLGD
-407 DKLTAHGQKMAELP
+407 HGQAMAELP

-434 DLGLAVTACDV
+434 DLGLATMACDI

-450 ERDILRGG
+450 ERDIQRGG

-464 RLALLSGEERARG
+464 RLALVSGENKASRG
-477 SQGGVQRA
+477 GQGGVQRA
-485 KQLARQYRGYLRGRA
+485 RQLARQYRGLLRGKPGA
-500 TQPVAD
+500 AVAD
-506 PEHPRWLGALNDDK
+506 PD
-520 LTAHGQKMAELP
+520 
-532 AHPRIAHLLLR
+532 
-543 GQDLGLAATA
+543 
-553 CDVAALLGERDIL
+553 
-566 RGGGADLHSRL
+566 
-577 ALLSGEERARGTQGG
+577 
-592 VQRAK
+592 
-597 QLARQYRG
+597 
-605 YLRGRATQPVADPEH
+605 H

-633 DRVAQQRRPGGA
+633 DRVAQQRREGSV
-645 EYRLANGRAAVFAE
+645 EYRLANGRAALFAE
-659 ADSLM
+659 VDALM
-664 KQAWLVIA
+664 KCPWLVIA

-677 QGQREERIYLAAD
+677 QGQREERIYLAAE
-690 FDPTLFDT
+690 FDPALLGN
-698 VLAEQVRNVD
+698 VLAEQVERVD
-708 QLDWDEREGVLRA
+708 ILDWDEREQVLRA
-721 ERQRKVG
+721 ERQLKVG
-728 ELVLSREPLSGLD
+728 ELVLSREPLPGLD
-741 ENARSQALVNLV
+741 DEARAKALLGLV
-753 RRKGLELLP
+753 RRKGLNLLN

-767 RQWQARVRL
+767 RQWQARVAL
-776 LRELDTGKT
+776 LRQLDMAGTGQ
-785 SEWPDVSD
+785 SEWPDLSD
-793 SALLA
+793 EALLA
-798 SLEHWL
+798 RLEDWL
-804 MPYLGKV
+804 QPYLGKV
-811 SRLSHFANLD
+811 SRLSHFAALD
-821 ISSYLHNLLPWPLP
+821 LSSMLRNLLPWPLP
-835 QRLDELAP
+835 QRLDEWAPTHLA
-843 QHLKVPSGSSVRLD
+843 VPSGSNIRLD
-857 YSEHPPIL
+857 YSENPPIL

-882 GGRQVVK
+882 QGRQQVK

-905 LANFWRSTY
+905 LANFWRTTY

-938 ATARIKPRK
+938 ATARAKPRGT

>member
-1 MNSLPIDDVLPALR
+1 MNSLPIDEVLPALR
-15 DALANRHEAVLEAPP
+15 EALASRHEAVLEAPP

-40 ALLNEPWLAGQT
+40 ALLDEAWLAGQT

-79 ETVGYRIR
+79 QTVGYRIR
-87 LDSKVGPNTRIEVV
+87 LDSKVGPDTRIEVV

-114 ALDGVGLLI
+114 ALEGVGLLI
-123 FDEYHERSLDADLAL
+123 FDEFHERSLDADLAL
-138 ALSLNGRDLFRDEQ
+138 ALSLNGRSLFRDDQ

-178 RSEGRMFPVQMRWGR
+178 RSEGRMYPVAMRWGR
-193 PYQVGEFIEP
+193 PFQPGEFIEP
-203 RLVQTI
+203 RVVQTI
-209 LDALQ
+209 LDALD
-214 DETGSVLVFLPG
+214 DESGSLLVFLPG
-226 QAEIRRVNQQLAD
+226 QAEIRRVHQQLAE
-239 ALGDRSDVLLCPLHG
+239 ALGAHSPVLLCPLHG
-254 ELDLNAQRA
+254 ELDLAAQRA
-263 AIDPAPAGKRKVV
+263 AIDPAPAGQRKVV

-281 AETSLTINGVRVV
+281 AETSLTIDGVRVV

-340 RLWSEDQHEGLAA
+340 RLWSQDQHEQLAA
-353 YGSAEILAAD
+353 YASAEIVSAD
-363 LAGLALQLARWGVT
+363 LAGLALQLGRWGVA
-377 PAQLVWLDV
+377 PEQLVWLDI
-386 PPTAAY
+386 PPAAAY
-392 AQAQDLLQRLGALND
+392 AQAQDLLERLGALEGES
-407 DKLTAHGQKMAELP
+407 LTRHGQAMAELP

-434 DLGLAVTACDV
+434 ALGLADMACEV

-450 ERDILRGG
+450 ERDILRGV

-464 RLALLSGEERARG
+464 RLALLSGEERAARG
-477 SQGGVQRA
+477 AQGGVQRA
-485 KQLARQYRGYLRGRA
+485 RQLARQYRGYLRGKA
-500 TQPVAD
+500 SEPVSD
-506 PEHPRWLGALNDDK
+506 PD
-520 LTAHGQKMAELP
+520 
-532 AHPRIAHLLLR
+532 
-543 GQDLGLAATA
+543 
-553 CDVAALLGERDIL
+553 
-566 RGGGADLHSRL
+566 
-577 ALLSGEERARGTQGG
+577 
-592 VQRAK
+592 
-597 QLARQYRG
+597 
-605 YLRGRATQPVADPEH
+605 H

-633 DRVAQQRRPGGA
+633 DRVAQQRRAGGA
-645 EYRLANGRAAVFAE
+645 EYRLANGRAALFAE

-664 KQAWLVIA
+664 KQTWLVIA

-690 FDPTLFDT
+690 FDPALFDS
-698 VLAEQVRNVD
+698 VLAEQVRVVD

-728 ELVLSREPLSGLD
+728 ELILSREPLTGLD
-741 ENARSQALVNLV
+741 ETARSQALVNLV

-762 WTPEL
+762 WTSEL
-767 RQWQARVRL
+767 RQWQARVAL
-776 LRELDTGKT
+776 LRQLDLGGKGET
-785 SEWPDVSD
+785 EWPDVSD
-793 SALLA
+793 TALLKG
-798 SLEHWL
+798 LEHWL
-804 MPYLGKV
+804 LPYLGKV

-821 ISSYLHNLLPWPLP
+821 LTSIVHNLLPWPLP
-835 QRLDELAP
+835 QRLDEWAP
-843 QHLKVPSGSSVRLD
+843 HHLSVPSGSSIRLD
-857 YSEHPPIL
+857 YSEQPPIL

-874 LADTPRIA
+874 LAETPRIA

>member
-1 MNSLPIDDVLPALR
+1 MISLPIDEVLPALR
-15 DALANRHEAVLEAPP
+15 LALAERHEAVLEAPP

-40 ALLNEPWLAGQT
+40 ALLNEPWLAGQK

-87 LDSKVGPNTRIEVV
+87 LDSKVGPDTRIEVV
-101 TEGILTRRLQDDP
+101 TEGILTRRLQHDP
-114 ALDGVGLLI
+114 ALEGVGLLI
-123 FDEYHERSLDADLAL
+123 FDEFHERSLDADLAL
-138 ALSLNGRDLFRDEQ
+138 ALSLNGRELFRDEQ

-168 AGLLDDAPIL
+168 SGILDDAPIL
-178 RSEGRMFPVQMRWGR
+178 RSEGRMYPVAMRWGR
-193 PYQVGEFIEP
+193 PFVPGEFIEP
-203 RLVQTI
+203 RVVQTV
-209 LDALQ
+209 LDAIN
-214 DETGSVLVFLPG
+214 DESGSLLVFLPG

-239 ALGDRSDVLLCPLHG
+239 ALGSRNDILLCPLHG
-254 ELDLNAQRA
+254 ELDLAAQRA
-263 AIDPAPAGKRKVV
+263 AIEPAPKGQRKVV

-281 AETSLTINGVRVV
+281 AETSLTIDGVRVV

-340 RLWSEDQHEGLAA
+340 RLWSEDQHAQLAA
-353 YGSAEILAAD
+353 YGSAEILQAD

-377 PAQLVWLDV
+377 PEQLIWLDM
-386 PPTAAY
+386 PPSASY
-392 AQAQDLLQRLGALND
+392 AQARQLLERLGALHGA
-407 DKLTAHGQKMAELP
+407 KLTPHGEAMAELP

-434 DLGLAVTACDV
+434 DLGLADMACDV

-450 ERDILRGG
+450 ERDILRGA
-458 GADLHS
+458 GADVHS
-464 RLALLSGEERARG
+464 RLALLSGESRAARG
-477 SQGGVQRA
+477 GQGGVQRA
-485 KQLARQYRGYLRGRA
+485 KQLARQYRGYLRGKA

-506 PEHPRWLGALNDDK
+506 PD
-520 LTAHGQKMAELP
+520 
-532 AHPRIAHLLLR
+532 
-543 GQDLGLAATA
+543 
-553 CDVAALLGERDIL
+553 
-566 RGGGADLHSRL
+566 
-577 ALLSGEERARGTQGG
+577 
-592 VQRAK
+592 
-597 QLARQYRG
+597 
-605 YLRGRATQPVADPEH
+605 H

-633 DRVAQQRRPGGA
+633 DRVAQQRKPGGA
-645 EYRLANGRAAVFAE
+645 EYRLANGRAALFSEV
-659 ADSLM
+659 DGLM
-664 KQAWLVIA
+664 KQPWLVIA

-677 QGQREERIYLAAD
+677 QGQREERIYLAAE
-690 FDPTLFDT
+690 FDPALLEG
-698 VLAEQVRNVD
+698 VLSEQVSVVD

-728 ELVLSREPLSGLD
+728 ELVLSREPLTGLD
-741 ENARSQALVNLV
+741 EAARTRALVNLV
-753 RRKGLELLP
+753 RRKGLELMP

-767 RQWQARVRL
+767 RQWQARVGL
-776 LRELDTGKT
+776 LRQLDLQVQGD

-793 SALLA
+793 TALLS
-798 SLEHWL
+798 SLEEWL
-804 MPYLGKV
+804 APYLGRV
-811 SRLSHFANLD
+811 SRLSHFASLD
-821 ISSYLHNLLPWPLP
+821 LSSIVHNLLKWPLP
-835 QRLDELAP
+835 QRLEELAP
-843 QHLKVPSGSSVRLD
+843 YHIKVPSGSSVRLD

-938 ATARIKPRK
+938 ATARIKPRKA

>member
-1 MNSLPIDDVLPALR
+1 MCQISK
-15 DALANRHEAVLEAPP
+15 LA
-30 GAGKTTRVPL
+30 
-40 ALLNEPWLAGQT
+40 
-52 ILMLEPRRLAARAA
+52 
-66 AERLASE
+66 
-73 LGEKVG
+73 
-79 ETVGYRIR
+79 
-87 LDSKVGPNTRIEVV
+87 
-101 TEGILTRRLQDDP
+101 
-114 ALDGVGLLI
+114 
-123 FDEYHERSLDADLAL
+123 ERSLDADLAL
-138 ALSLNGRDLFRDEQ
+138 ALSLNGRELFRDEQ

-168 AGLLDDAPIL
+168 ASLLDDAPIL
-178 RSEGRMFPVQMRWGR
+178 RSEGRMYPVAMRWGR
-193 PYQVGEFIEP
+193 PFVPGEFIEP
-203 RLVQTI
+203 RVVQTV
-209 LDALQ
+209 LDAIH
-214 DETGSVLVFLPG
+214 DESGSLLVFLPG

-239 ALGDRSDVLLCPLHG
+239 ALGSRSDILLCPLHG
-254 ELDLNAQRA
+254 ELDLAAQRA
-263 AIDPAPAGKRKVV
+263 AIEPAPKGLRKVV

-281 AETSLTINGVRVV
+281 AETSLTIDGVRVV

-340 RLWSEDQHEGLAA
+340 RLWSEDQHAQLAA
-353 YGSAEILAAD
+353 YGSAEILQAD

-377 PAQLVWLDV
+377 PEQLIWLDM
-386 PPTAAY
+386 PPSASY
-392 AQAQDLLQRLGALND
+392 AQARQLLERLGALHGA
-407 DKLTAHGQKMAELP
+407 KLTAHGEAMAELP
-421 AHPRIAHLLLRGQ
+421 AHPRIAHLLIRGQ
-434 DLGLAVTACDV
+434 DLGLAEMACDV

-450 ERDILRGG
+450 ERDILRGA
-458 GADLHS
+458 GADVHS
-464 RLALLSGEERARG
+464 RLALLSGESRVARG
-477 SQGGVQRA
+477 GQGGVQRA
-485 KQLARQYRGYLRGRA
+485 RQLARQYRGYLRGKA

-506 PEHPRWLGALNDDK
+506 PD
-520 LTAHGQKMAELP
+520 
-532 AHPRIAHLLLR
+532 
-543 GQDLGLAATA
+543 
-553 CDVAALLGERDIL
+553 
-566 RGGGADLHSRL
+566 
-577 ALLSGEERARGTQGG
+577 
-592 VQRAK
+592 
-597 QLARQYRG
+597 
-605 YLRGRATQPVADPEH
+605 H

-633 DRVAQQRRPGGA
+633 DRVAQQRKPGGA
-645 EYRLANGRAAVFAE
+645 EYRLANGRAALFSEV
-659 ADSLM
+659 DGLM
-664 KQAWLVIA
+664 KQPWLVIA

-677 QGQREERIYLAAD
+677 QGQREERIYLAAE
-690 FDPTLFDT
+690 FDPGLLDN
-698 VLAEQVRNVD
+698 VLSEQVRVVD

-728 ELVLSREPLSGLD
+728 ELVLSREPLNGLD
-741 ENARSQALVNLV
+741 EAARTQALVNLV

-767 RQWQARVRL
+767 RQWQARVAL
-776 LRELDTGKT
+776 LRQLDLLAQGQ

-793 SALLA
+793 GALLA
-798 SLEHWL
+798 GLEDWL
-804 MPYLGKV
+804 GPYLGRV

-821 ISSYLHNLLPWPLP
+821 LSSIVHNLLKWPLP

-843 QHLKVPSGSSVRLD
+843 HHIKVPSGSSVRLD
-857 YSEHPPIL
+857 YSEQPPIL

-938 ATARIKPRK
+938 ATARIKPRKP

>member
-1 MNSLPIDDVLPALR
+1 MISLPIDEVLPALR
-15 DALANRHEAVLEAPP
+15 EALATRHEAVLEAPP

-87 LDSKVGPNTRIEVV
+87 LDSKVGPGTRIEVV

-114 ALDGVGLLI
+114 ALEGVGLLI
-123 FDEYHERSLDADLAL
+123 FDEFHERSLDADLAL
-138 ALSLNGRDLFRDEQ
+138 ALSLNGRELFRDDQ

-168 AGLLDDAPIL
+168 SGLLDDAPIL
-178 RSEGRMFPVQMRWGR
+178 RSEGRMYPVAMRWGR
-193 PYQVGEFIEP
+193 PFQPGEFIEP

-209 LDALQ
+209 LEALN

-226 QAEIRRVNQQLAD
+226 QAEIRRVHQQLAD
-239 ALGDRSDVLLCPLHG
+239 SLGESTQVLLCPLHG
-254 ELDLNAQRA
+254 ELDLVAQRA

-301 VPRFDPGSGMTR
+301 VPRFDPGSGMAR
-313 LDTQRISRASAT
+313 LDTQRISKASAT

-340 RLWSEDQHEGLAA
+340 RLWSQDQHEQLAA
-353 YGSAEILAAD
+353 YASAEILSAD
-363 LAGLALQLARWGVT
+363 LAGLALQLGRWGVT
-377 PAQLVWLDV
+377 PGQLVWLDV
-386 PPTAAY
+386 PPAAAY
-392 AQAQDLLQRLGALND
+392 AQAQDLLERLGALD
-407 DKLTAHGQKMAELP
+407 GEALTRHGQAMAELP

-434 DLGLAVTACDV
+434 ALGLANMACDV

-450 ERDILRGG
+450 ERDILRGA

-464 RLALLSGEERARG
+464 RLVLLSGEERAARG
-477 SQGGVQRA
+477 AQGGVQRA
-485 KQLARQYRGYLRGRA
+485 RQLARQYRGYLRGKA
-500 TQPVAD
+500 SEPVSD
-506 PEHPRWLGALNDDK
+506 PD
-520 LTAHGQKMAELP
+520 
-532 AHPRIAHLLLR
+532 
-543 GQDLGLAATA
+543 
-553 CDVAALLGERDIL
+553 
-566 RGGGADLHSRL
+566 
-577 ALLSGEERARGTQGG
+577 
-592 VQRAK
+592 
-597 QLARQYRG
+597 
-605 YLRGRATQPVADPEH
+605 H

-633 DRVAQQRRPGGA
+633 DRVAQQRRAGGA
-645 EYRLANGRAAVFAE
+645 EYRLANGRAALFAE

-664 KQAWLVIA
+664 KQPWLVIA

-690 FDPTLFDT
+690 FDPALFDS
-698 VLAEQVRNVD
+698 VLAEQVRVVD

-728 ELVLSREPLSGLD
+728 ELILSREPLTGLD
-741 ENARSQALVNLV
+741 ETARSQALVNLV

-767 RQWQARVRL
+767 RQWQARVAL
-776 LRELDTGKT
+776 LRQLDLSSKEQ

-793 SALLA
+793 AALLK
-798 SLEHWL
+798 SLEQWL

-821 ISSYLHNLLPWPLP
+821 LSSIVHNLLPWPLP

-843 QHLKVPSGSSVRLD
+843 HHLSVPSGSSIRLD
-857 YSEHPPIL
+857 YSEQPPIL

-874 LADTPRIA
+874 LAETPRIA

-938 ATARIKPRK
+938 ATARIKPRKS